1 MKHVFKFSSLSDS
14 LRGTMLK
21 LCLLCL
27 ILIGGGNLSLQA
39 AISGKAVE
47 NSLEQGSQQKER
59 LLRGTVTDKSGQAIP
74 GVAVQVKGTDQ
85 GAITDADGGYYIMVK
100 DVENP
105 VLVFS
110 FMGMQTQEIAFEKGK
125 HVINVTMQESQQE
138 MEEVVVTGIFTRKT
152 ESFTGSATT
161 FGDRKSVV

>member
-1 MKHVFKFSSLSDS
+1 M
-14 LRGTMLK
+14 
-21 LCLLCL
+21 
-27 ILIGGGNLSLQA
+27 
-39 AISGKAVE
+39 
-47 NSLEQGSQQKER
+47 
-59 LLRGTVTDKSGQAIP
+59 
-74 GVAVQVKGTDQ
+74 KGTDQ

-161 FGDRKSVV
+161 FGGKELKRIGNNNVLQSLKTLLRSIRMRKNVRERLQFR

>member
-1 MKHVFKFSSLSDS
+1 M
-14 LRGTMLK
+14 
-21 LCLLCL
+21 
-27 ILIGGGNLSLQA
+27 
-39 AISGKAVE
+39 
-47 NSLEQGSQQKER
+47 EQGSQQKER

-161 FGDRKSVV
+161 FGEKS